1 MNGSL
6 HLSGWGYTS
15 SAGRVDD
22 LVETDKLRHTT
33 LDVMSLKECRY
44 RWQGGSDAASSDSSG
59 ATEIIPSM
67 LCAIRANTTS
77 CYGDSGGEY

>member
-1 MNGSL
+1 M
-6 HLSGWGYTS
+6 
-15 SAGRVDD
+15 DD

-44 RWQGGSDAASSDSSG
+44 RWQGGSDATSSDSSG

-77 CYGDSGGEY
+77 CYGDSGGECIDLDIKKNRKSQSYEG